1 MAELRLSEDDAMVVD
16 GEAGWTRSGLLGGAD
31 SGSVLVSDLSDPAY
45 SVADATEG
53 DVREEMDL

>member
-1 MAELRLSEDDAMVVD
+1 MVVD